1 MDNRIPQSLEQLLE
15 KYDFHPECLNE
26 IIGYIKGSGRV
37 LDFYRQFSHNT
48 EMLRKLG
55 INATE
60 NKNFEKLKK
69 AENLYSMRIKTRGMN
84 LRIIYTYRNC
94 KLALLL
100 CTFHERSDSK
110 DTYRKYIPVAQKR
123 MKEMEEEEWH
133 IIKGL

>member
-1 MDNRIPQSLEQLLE
+1 MDNRITQSLEQLLE
-15 KYDFHPECLNE
+15 EYDFHPECLNE
-26 IIGYIKGSGRV
+26 IIDFINGNGRV

-48 EMLRKLG
+48 DILRDLG

-60 NKNFEKLKK
+60 TKNFEKLKK
-69 AENLYSMRIKTRGMN
+69 ADNLYSMRIKIRGMN
-84 LRIIYTYRNC
+84 LRIIYSYRNR

-110 DTYRKYIPVAQKR
+110 DTYKKYIPVAQKR

-133 IIKGL
+133 IIKGI